1 VHIPGHLKKN
11 AKVEM
16 LRKVPLFAH
25 CSKQQLNEI
34 AGVADELQLADG
46 RELMREGARGREFFV
61 VIDGELEVRR
71 KSRKVA
77 TLGKGDF
84 VGEIALIT
92 GRPRNATVTTKGT
105 VRALVITDRAFTRL
119 LLSSPPIQLKI
130 MRELAERVP
139 DPGH

>member
-1 VHIPGHLKKN
+1 MHIPGHLKKN

-77 TLGKGDF
+77 TLGRGNF

>member
-1 VHIPGHLKKN
+1 MQLRKN

-16 LRKVPLFAH
+16 LRRVPLFAQ
-25 CSKQQLNEI
+25 CSRKELDEI

-46 RELMREGARGREFFV
+46 RDLTREGERGREFFV
-61 VIDGELEVRR
+61 VVDGELEVRR
-71 KSRKVA
+71 QAKQVA
-77 TLGKGDF
+77 TLGSGDF
-84 VGEIALIT
+84 VGEMALIT

-119 LLSSPPIQLKI
+119 LLGSPEIQLKI

-139 DPGH
+139 DPGL

>member
-1 VHIPGHLKKN
+1 MHLRKN

-16 LRKVPLFAH
+16 LKKVPLFAQ
-25 CSKQQLNEI
+25 CSRKELDEI

-46 RELMREGARGREFFV
+46 RELTREGARGREFFV

-71 KSRKVA
+71 KTRKVA
-77 TLGKGDF
+77 TLGGGDF
-84 VGEIALIT
+84 VGEMALIT
-92 GRPRNATVTTKGT
+92 GRPRNATVTTKGI
-105 VRALVITDRAFTRL
+105 VRALVITDRAFTGL
-119 LLSSPPIQLKI
+119 LLGSPTIQLKI

>member
-1 VHIPGHLKKN
+1 MQLRKN

-16 LRKVPLFAH
+16 LRRVPLFSQ
-25 CSKQQLNEI
+25 CSRKELDEI

-46 RELMREGARGREFFV
+46 RELTREGERGREFFV

-71 KSRKVA
+71 KAKKIA
-77 TLGKGDF
+77 TLGGGDF
-84 VGEIALIT
+84 VGEMALIT

-105 VRALVITDRAFTRL
+105 VRALVITDRVFTRL
-119 LLSSPPIQLKI
+119 LLASPTIQLKI